1 MFIKIL
7 IMTLILLGAII
18 TVPFLLSIVFNKDAN
33 IKIHSCA
40 PDYENT
46 QGDVVC
52 SSCQIK
58 ELTSCK
64 YKEQQLQKTKTKK
77 IKRGDL

>member
-7 IMTLILLGAII
+7 IMTTILLGAII
-18 TVPFLLSIVFNKDAN
+18 TIPLLLSLLFNNDAN

-58 ELTSCK
+58 ELTNCK
-64 YKEQQLQKTKTKK
+64 YKEQELQKMKSKEN
-77 IKRGDL
+77 